1 MNTND
6 IRYIK
11 THNNI
16 NDAVV
21 SLLRQKKFD
30 KIYVKDICDTAKISR
45 GTFYLHY
52 VDKYDLVN
60 QNLQQFIT
68 LSTQLINNP
77 KVRTI
82 ENLMLLTLNRLKT
95 DGQIAALLLSKNG
108 SPEIQEQCK
117 NFFKQNVRTK
127 ILPFLSLEL
136 NSELEEDYTVAFL
149 VNGIFGLLQQWVNNG
164 EKEDPAFV
172 VQLMKKWIPYDFK

>member
-30 KIYVKDICDTAKISR
+30 KISVKDICDTAKISR

-108 SPEIQEQCK
+108 SP
-117 NFFKQNVRTK
+117 
-127 ILPFLSLEL
+127 
-136 NSELEEDYTVAFL
+136 
-149 VNGIFGLLQQWVNNG
+149 
-164 EKEDPAFV
+164 
-172 VQLMKKWIPYDFK
+172 

>member
-1 MNTND
+1 M
-6 IRYIK
+6 
-11 THNNI
+11 
-16 NDAVV
+16 
-21 SLLRQKKFD
+21 
-30 KIYVKDICDTAKISR
+30 
-45 GTFYLHY
+45 
-52 VDKYDLVN
+52 
-60 QNLQQFIT
+60 
-68 LSTQLINNP
+68 
-77 KVRTI
+77 
-82 ENLMLLTLNRLKT
+82 
-95 DGQIAALLLSKNG
+95 
-108 SPEIQEQCK
+108 QEQCK

>member
-108 SPEIQEQCK
+108 SP
-117 NFFKQNVRTK
+117 
-127 ILPFLSLEL
+127 
-136 NSELEEDYTVAFL
+136 
-149 VNGIFGLLQQWVNNG
+149 
-164 EKEDPAFV
+164 
-172 VQLMKKWIPYDFK
+172 